1 MLKFVLRLF
10 LLFLFVIHIQLTR
23 AEEKETDNSSLI
35 SPLIANYPLTEDLF
49 LKLEKIEKE
58 CENLL
63 PETKNDLITYDSSIH
78 SNIENYTT
86 YISSKPKL
94 MNIFK
99 KNNIKPEDFAA
110 GNLVLKE
117 ISALLIFAPE
127 KEYSTEKNTIF
138 LNNLEFVKKH
148 FYKATILLDS
158 CEKLIL
164 SN

>member
-1 MLKFVLRLF
+1 MFK
-10 LLFLFVIHIQLTR
+10 LLLCFFFIFPFASYAQ
-23 AEEKETDNSSLI
+23 EKKQEIDELSFI
-35 SPLIANYPLTEDLF
+35 SPFIANYPLTEDLL

-58 CENLL
+58 CKNLL
-63 PETKNDLITYDSSIH
+63 PETKNNLISYDSSIH
-78 SNIENYTT
+78 SSIENYTT

-94 MNIFK
+94 VNILK
-99 KNNIKPEDFAA
+99 ENNITPKDFASGTLA
-110 GNLVLKE
+110 LKE
-117 ISALLIFAPE
+117 ISTLLIFVPE

-148 FYKATILLDS
+148 FFKATILLDS